1 LLGLGAIRSLFQL
14 MGRSVGSWNRR
25 GLGVLV
31 GGGGVAIVTA
41 WLGGL
46 EIAIAIGLVGMVVC
60 LIVWRR

>member
-1 LLGLGAIRSLFQL
+1 

-25 GLGVLV
+25 GRGVLV